1 MAVKVAMPTGNTH
14 GWGIAGTYLSL
25 KIAELP
31 PVEGVTLH
39 CVAGHHFA
47 PSEEREWNRINI
59 GYCFF
64 EHEILAYRFIPQAA
78 RQWDHIVAGST
89 WCEHHLKIAGMQASS
104 TILQGID
111 PAVFQPVPPRPD
123 DGRFVV
129 FTGGKFEFRKGHDL
143 IIAAMR
149 VFMARHRDVWLACA
163 WHNHWPNSIR
173 TMEQSRCIDFQY
185 RDEPC
190 EELFPRLLAANGIP
204 PERVVLYPVMENQRM
219 KAAYAASDVGL
230 FPNRC
235 EGGNNMV
242 MCEYMACGRP
252 VIASTMTGHQDVVSE
267 QYALCLSSYEPIL
280 AQLAGD
286 VTGVW
291 FEPAVDEIVALLEQ
305 AYRDRQALHRLG
317 AAAAAAM
324 TQLSWDDAALR
335 FHSLAVKLAETA
347 GKPAASPV
355 VDPAARAEELFAAER
370 YAEAEACFRAMLAE
384 SPFEPLLHNGIATVL
399 DRMERFPEAV
409 LHYEKALSFRP
420 GFAVARFN
428 LANTLKRMGN
438 GKDAIAHLEQAVA
451 ADPGFVAA
459 WQNLALCRLDDGDPA
474 GAARCLQQVLA
485 LDPSSE
491 KTRIDLGEMLL
502 EARRYQEA
510 IDCFD
515 EVLKQSPENNG
526 VLNSKGTALQEL
538 DDLDGAEACY
548 RQVLDNDPDNVLALN
563 NLATVL
569 RSRALP
575 EEAIRVFDRALLHAP
590 GDGQIVFN
598 RSLARLTIGDFTRGW
613 EDYEKRFARQV
624 PVPLP
629 PHDLPLWRGEPL
641 NGGRLLVQAEQG
653 YGDTFQFARYLPLL
667 TGTFVSVVF
676 EVQDRS
682 VKAAMKGLGES
693 LTVIARGEEL
703 PPVDFKVPLLS
714 LPGIHRTGF
723 DSVPFPEGYLKPDL
737 ERKAVWEK
745 QLGPP
750 DGRLRVGLVWGGR
763 KTSLNAN
770 RSMLLSDL
778 QGVLAV
784 EGARFISLQLG
795 NDAAQAE
802 GFTGVVEDVRHL
814 IGDFGDTAALV
825 ASLDLVITIDTAVAH
840 LAGALGVSTWVMLKL
855 APDWRWFLHRDDSPW
870 YHSARLFRQQQV
882 GDWTGVAAAVAASL
896 AGHMNIRKNH

>member
-14 GWGIAGTYLSL
+14 GWGIAGTYLSSR
-25 KIAELP
+25 IAALP

-149 VFMARHRDVWLACA
+149 IFMARHRDVRLACA
-163 WHNHWPNSIR
+163 WHNHWSNSIR

-252 VIASTMTGHQDVVSE
+252 VIASTMTGHQDVVRE
-267 QYALCLSSYEPIL
+267 QYALCLSSYEPVL

-317 AAAAAAM
+317 AAAAGAM
-324 TQLSWDDAALR
+324 TQLSWDDAAKR
-335 FHSLAVKLAETA
+335 FHRLAVQLAEADCTA
-347 GKPAASPV
+347 STKA
-355 VDPAARAEELFAAER
+355 VDPADRAGELFAAGR
-370 YAEAEACFRAMLAE
+370 YEEAEASFRAMLAD
-384 SPFEPLLHNGIATVL
+384 SPLDPLLHNGIATVL
-399 DRMERFPEAV
+399 DRMERYPEAV
-409 LHYEKALSFRP
+409 LHYEKALAFRP
-420 GFAVARFN
+420 EFTVARFN
-428 LANTLKRMGN
+428 LANTLKRMGK
-438 GKDAIAHLEQAVA
+438 GEDAISHLEQAVA
-451 ADPGFVAA
+451 ADPKFIAA
-459 WQNLALCRLDDGDPA
+459 WQNLALCRFDGGDPA
-474 GAARCLQQVLA
+474 GAAQCLQQVLL
-485 LDPSSE
+485 LDPASE

-502 EARRYQEA
+502 EARRYREA
-510 IDCFD
+510 IDCSD
-515 EVLKQSPENNG
+515 EVLKLSPENNG
-526 VLNSKGTALQEL
+526 VLNSRGIALQEL
-538 DDLDGAEACY
+538 DDLDGAESCY
-548 RQVLDNDPDNVLALN
+548 RQVLGNDPDNVLALN

-590 GDGQIVFN
+590 GDRQIVFN

-613 EDYEKRFARQV
+613 EDYENRFARQV

-641 NGGRLLVQAEQG
+641 KGRRLLVQAEQG

-667 TGTFVSVVF
+667 AERVGSVVF

-682 VKAAMKGLGES
+682 VKAAMHGLGES
-693 LTVIARGEEL
+693 VTVIARGEQL
-703 PPVDFKVPLLS
+703 PPVDLKVALLS
-714 LPGIHRTGF
+714 LPGICRTGF
-723 DSVPFPEGYLKPDL
+723 DTIPLPEGYLKPDR

-745 QLGPP
+745 HLGPL

-778 QGVLAV
+778 QSVLAV
-784 EGARFISLQLG
+784 EGNRFISLQLG
-795 NDAAQAE
+795 NDAAQTEEYA
-802 GFTGVVEDVRHL
+802 GVIEDVRHL
-814 IGDFGDTAALV
+814 IRDFGDTAALI
-825 ASLDLVITIDTAVAH
+825 ASLDLIITIDTAVAH
-840 LAGALGVSTWVMLKL
+840 LTGALGIPTWVMLKF
-855 APDWRWFLHRDDSPW
+855 APDWRWCLHRDDSPW
-870 YHSARLFRQQQV
+870 YASVTLFRQQQV
-882 GDWTGVAAAVAASL
+882 GDWPGVAAAVAASL

>member
-1 MAVKVAMPTGNTH
+1 MKVSMPTGNTH
-14 GWGIAGTYLSL
+14 GWGIAGTYLSS
-25 KIAELP
+25 KIAAMT
-31 PVEGVTLH
+31 PVDGVTLH

-47 PSEEREWNRINI
+47 PSDEREWNRINI

-111 PAVFQPVPPRPD
+111 PAVFQPVQQRPD

-149 VFMARHRDVWLACA
+149 VFMSRHRDVWLACA

-190 EELFPRLLAANGIP
+190 QELFPRLLAANGVP
-204 PERVVLYPVMENQRM
+204 TERIILYPVMENQLM

-252 VIASTMTGHQDVVSE
+252 VIASTMTGHQDVVKES
-267 QYALCLSSYEPIL
+267 YALCLTSYEPVL

-286 VTGVW
+286 VTAVW

-305 AYRDRQALHRLG
+305 AYQDRQMLNRLG
-317 AAAAAAM
+317 GRAAEAM
-324 TQLSWDDAALR
+324 TRLSWDDAAKR
-335 FHSLAVKLAETA
+335 FHDLAMGLAEA
-347 GKPAASPV
+347 ARQPAAV
-355 VDPAARAEELFAAER
+355 TIDPAVRAEELFAAGR
-370 YAEAEACFRAMLAE
+370 FAEAEECFRTMLAA
-384 SPFEPLLHNGIATVL
+384 SPLDPLFHNGIATVL
-399 DRMERFPEAV
+399 DRLERYPEAV
-409 LHYEKALSFRP
+409 LHYEKALAFRP
-420 GFAVARFN
+420 DLAVARFN

-438 GKDAIAHLEQAVA
+438 AKEAIAHLEQTVA
-451 ADPGFVAA
+451 ANPGFTAA
-459 WQNLALCRLDDGDPA
+459 WQNLALCRFDVGDPA
-474 GAARCLQQVLA
+474 GAAQCLQQVLA

-491 KTRIDLGEMLL
+491 KTRVDLGEMLL
-502 EARRYQEA
+502 EARHYREA
-510 IDCFD
+510 ADCFD
-515 EVLKQSPENNG
+515 QVLNQSPDNNG

-538 DDLDGAEACY
+538 DDLDGAETCY
-548 RQVLDNDPDNVLALN
+548 RQVLRNDPENVLALN

-575 EEAIRVFDRALLHAP
+575 EEAIRVFDQALLHAP

-598 RSLARLTIGDFTRGW
+598 RSLARLTIGDFTQGW
-613 EDYEKRFARQV
+613 EDYEKRFERQV

-641 NGGRLLVQAEQG
+641 NGRRLLVQAEQG
-653 YGDTFQFARYLPLL
+653 YGDTFQFARYLQLL
-667 TGTFVSVVF
+667 ADRYGNVVF

-682 VKAAMKGLGES
+682 VKAAINGLTE
-693 LTVIARGEEL
+693 TVEIIARNEPL
-703 PPVDFKVPLLS
+703 PLVNCKIPLLS
-714 LPGIHRTGF
+714 LPGIFGTDF
-723 DSVPFPEGYLKPDL
+723 ESIPYPEGYLKPDAN
-737 ERKAVWEK
+737 RKAAW
-745 QLGPP
+745 QQHLGPT
-750 DGRLRVGLVWGGR
+750 DGRLRIGLVWGGR
-763 KTSLNAN
+763 KTALNAN

-778 QGVLAV
+778 TGVLGI
-784 EGARFISLQLG
+784 EGVRFISLQVG
-795 NDAAQAE
+795 DDAAQAKE
-802 GFTGVVEDVRHL
+802 FSGIIEDVRHL
-814 IGDFGDTAALV
+814 ISDFGDTAALI

-840 LAGALGVSTWVMLKL
+840 LAGALGAPTWVMLKF

-870 YHSARLFRQQQV
+870 YRSVRLFRQRHA
-882 GDWTGVAAAVAASL
+882 GDWPGVASAVAEAL
-896 AGHMNIRKNH
+896 RIKI

>member
-1 MAVKVAMPTGNTH
+1 MKVSMPTGNTH
-14 GWGIAGTYLSL
+14 GWGIAGTYLSS
-25 KIAELP
+25 KIAALP
-31 PVEGVTLH
+31 PVDGVTLH
-39 CVAGHHFA
+39 CVSGHHFA
-47 PSEEREWNRINI
+47 PSDERDWNRINI

-111 PAVFQPVPPRPD
+111 PAVFQPAPPRPD

-149 VFMARHRDVWLACA
+149 IFMARHSDVWLACA

-190 EELFPRLLAANGIP
+190 EQLFPRLLAANGIP
-204 PERVVLYPVMENQRM
+204 TERTILYPVMENRRM
-219 KAAYAASDVGL
+219 QAAYAASDMGL

-252 VIASTMTGHQDVVSE
+252 VIASTMTGHQDVVKES
-267 QYALCLSSYEPIL
+267 YALCLSSYEPVL

-317 AAAAAAM
+317 TAAAAAM
-324 TQLSWDDAALR
+324 TQLSWDDAAKR
-335 FHSLAVKLAETA
+335 FHRLAVQLAEAVRQASTKAVAPATGA
-347 GKPAASPV
+347 G
-355 VDPAARAEELFAAER
+355 ELFAAGR
-370 YAEAEACFRAMLAE
+370 YEEAEASFRAMLAE
-384 SPFEPLLHNGIATVL
+384 SPLDPLLHNGIATVL
-399 DRMERFPEAV
+399 DRMERYPEAV
-409 LHYEKALSFRP
+409 LHYEKALIFRP
-420 GFAVARFN
+420 DLTVARFN
-428 LANTLKRMGN
+428 LANTLKRMGK
-438 GKDAIAHLEQAVA
+438 GKEAISHLEQAVTT
-451 ADPGFVAA
+451 DPKFIVA
-459 WQNLALCRLDDGDPA
+459 WQNLALCRFDDGDPA
-474 GAARCLQQVLA
+474 GAAQCLQQVLL

-502 EARRYQEA
+502 EARRYREA
-510 IDCFD
+510 ITCFD
-515 EVLKQSPENNG
+515 QVLTESPGNDG

-548 RQVLDNDPDNVLALN
+548 RQVLEHDPDNVLALN
-563 NLATVL
+563 NMATVL

-575 EEAIRVFDRALLHAP
+575 EEAIMLFDQALQHVP
-590 GDGQIVFN
+590 GDGQIIFN

-629 PHDLPLWRGEPL
+629 PHDLPRWQGEPL
-641 NGGRLLVQAEQG
+641 NGQRLLIQAEQG

-667 TGTFVSVVF
+667 AEKFGSVVF

-682 VKAAMKGLGES
+682 VKTAMNGLGNMV
-693 LTVIARGEEL
+693 TVIARGDQL
-703 PPVDFKVPLLS
+703 PPVDYKIPLLS
-714 LPGIHRTGF
+714 LPGIFGTEFG
-723 DSVPFPEGYLKPDL
+723 SIPCPEGYLKPDRA
-737 ERKAVWEK
+737 RKAAWE
-745 QLGPP
+745 QHLGLP

-770 RSMLLSDL
+770 RSMLLADL
-778 QGVLAV
+778 REALAV
-784 EGARFISLQLG
+784 DGIRFISLQLG
-795 NDAAQAE
+795 DDATQAE
-802 GFTGVVEDVRHL
+802 ELADAIEDVRHL
-814 IGDFGDTAALV
+814 IHDFGDTAALV
-825 ASLDLVITIDTAVAH
+825 ACLDLVITIDTAVAH
-840 LAGALGVSTWVMLKL
+840 LAGALGVPTWVMLKL
-855 APDWRWFLHRDDSPW
+855 APDWRWFLHRNDSPW
-870 YHSARLFRQQQV
+870 YESIRLFRQQQV
-882 GDWTGVAAAVAASL
+882 GDWFGVASAVAASL
-896 AGHMNIRKNH
+896 VAKASEYSKK